1 MRGVRLAA
9 LVAGAVL
16 AAGLLATDPA
26 RYFSLADRVA
36 WRLGSPAPGQT
47 RLEDT
52 LHTLYRRGDAL
63 IGSDATLLLGDSHLH
78 GFPTSLLPGSVNFSI
93 GGETAAHLAERVAD
107 YTAIGRVRQVVLLTG
122 RNDLAQGRAPAA
134 VADAVGRVLGYLPQR
149 TVVVLLGIPTVRS
162 GGNAVNSTRETNRLL
177 AELCAAR
184 PNCRFVSTESL
195 ADASGALDARFA
207 SADGV
212 HLNPAGYAELATLIA
227 AATQTP
233 PQDPIPISRRPA
245 P

>member
-1 MRGVRLAA
+1 MRLAA
-9 LVAGAVL
+9 ILVGAVL
-16 AAGLLATDPA
+16 AAGFLAADPA
-26 RYFSLADRVA
+26 LYFSLADRVA
-36 WRLGSPAPGQT
+36 WRLGTPAPGQI

-107 YTAIGRVRQVVLLTG
+107 YTAPLRVRQVVLLTG

-134 VADAVGRVLGYLPQR
+134 VADAVGRILGYIPQR

-162 GGNAVNSTRETNRLL
+162 GGNAVHSTREANRLL
-177 AELCAAR
+177 AEACAAR
-184 PNCRFVSTESL
+184 PGCRFVSTESL
-195 ADASGALDARFA
+195 ADAGGALDARVA

-212 HLNPAGYAELATLIA
+212 HLNPAGYAELAALIA

-233 PQDPIPISRRPA
+233 PQNPTLLPHRPT

>member
-1 MRGVRLAA
+1 MRLAA

-16 AAGLLATDPA
+16 AAGFLATDPA

-36 WRLGSPAPGQT
+36 WRLGTPAPGQT

-78 GFPTSLLPGSVNFSI
+78 GFPTSLLPGAVNFSI

-107 YTAIGRVRQVVLLTG
+107 YTAPLRVREVVLLTG
-122 RNDLAQGRAPAA
+122 RNDLAQGRAPEA
-134 VADAVGRVLGYLPQR
+134 VAASVGRVLAYIPQR

-184 PNCRFVSTESL
+184 PGCRFVSTESL
-195 ADASGALDARFA
+195 ADSSGALDARFA

>member
-1 MRGVRLAA
+1 MRLAA
-9 LVAGAVL
+9 ILAGAVL
-16 AAGLLATDPA
+16 AAGVLAADPA

-36 WRLGSPAPGQT
+36 WRLGTPAPGQT
-47 RLEDT
+47 RLEDI

-107 YTAIGRVRQVVLLTG
+107 YTAPLRVRQVVLLTG
-122 RNDLAQGRAPAA
+122 RNDLAQGRAPEA
-134 VADAVGRVLGYLPQR
+134 VAESVGRILGYIPQR

-162 GGNAVNSTRETNRLL
+162 GGNAVNSTREANRLL
-177 AELCAAR
+177 FGVCAAR
-184 PNCRFVSTESL
+184 PGCRFVSTESL
-195 ADASGALDARFA
+195 ADAGGALDARVA

-212 HLNPAGYAELATLIA
+212 HLNPAGYAELAALIA

-233 PQDPIPISRRPA
+233 PQNQTLLPHRPT

>member
-1 MRGVRLAA
+1 MRLAA

-16 AAGLLATDPA
+16 AAGLLAADPA

-107 YTAIGRVRQVVLLTG
+107 YTAPLRVRQVVLLTG
-122 RNDLAQGRAPAA
+122 RNDLAQGRAPQA
-134 VADAVGRVLGYLPQR
+134 VAESVGRVLAYIPQR

-177 AELCAAR
+177 ADACAAR
-184 PNCRFVSTESL
+184 PNCRFVSTERL
-195 ADASGALDARFA
+195 ADADGALDARFA

>member
-1 MRGVRLAA
+1 MRLAA
-9 LVAGAVL
+9 LLAGAVL
-16 AAGLLATDPA
+16 AAGFLAADPA
-26 RYFSLADRVA
+26 LYFALADRVA

-122 RNDLAQGRAPAA
+122 RNDLAQGRAPEA
-134 VADAVGRVLGYLPQR
+134 VAESVGRILAYIPQR

-184 PNCRFVSTESL
+184 PGCRFVSTEAL

>member
-1 MRGVRLAA
+1 MRAIAGL
-9 LVAGAVL
+9 LVGAVL
-16 AAGLLATDPA
+16 AAGILAADPA
-26 RYFSLADRVA
+26 LYFALADRVA
-36 WRLGSPAPGQT
+36 WRLGTPAPGQT

-78 GFPTSLLPGSVNFSI
+78 GFPTSLLPGAVNFAI
-93 GGETAAHLAERVAD
+93 GGETAAHLAERVTD
-107 YTAIGRVRQVVLLTG
+107 YTAPNRVRQVVLLTG
-122 RNDLAQGRAPAA
+122 RNDLAQGRAPGA
-134 VADAVGRVLGYLPQR
+134 VAESVGRILAYIPQR

-177 AELCAAR
+177 VELCAAR
-184 PNCRFVSTESL
+184 PNCRFVSTETL

>member
-1 MRGVRLAA
+1 MRLAA
-9 LVAGAVL
+9 ILAGAVL
-16 AAGLLATDPA
+16 AAGFLAADPA

-36 WRLGSPAPGQT
+36 WRLGTPAPGQT

-107 YTAIGRVRQVVLLTG
+107 YTAPLRVRKVVLLTG
-122 RNDLAQGRAPAA
+122 RNDLAQGRAPEA
-134 VADAVGRVLGYLPQR
+134 VAESVGRILGYIPQR

-162 GGNAVNSTRETNRLL
+162 GGNAVHSTREANRLL
-177 AELCAAR
+177 FGVCAAR
-184 PNCRFVSTESL
+184 PGCRFVSTETL

-212 HLNPAGYAELATLIA
+212 HLNPAGYAELAALIA

-233 PQDPIPISRRPA
+233 PQNQTLLPHRPT